1 MSQFSYRQ
9 IGVEWE
15 WEWEVAKR
23 EIKLLRFAR

>member
-15 WEWEVAKR
+15 WEWEAAKR
-23 EIKLLRFAR
+23 EIRLLRFAR